1 LRLSLFLGT
10 DPTGASTYLPPA
22 CTPPGIFLDVAC
34 PGTFTN
40 WIEELYNENIAAGC
54 GGGNYCPGNPNNRG
68 QMAVFIVRIFNLQ

>member
-1 LRLSLFLGT
+1 MRLSLFLGT

-22 CTPPGIFLDVAC
+22 CTPPGLFLDVAC

-54 GGGNYCPGNPNNRG
+54 GGGNCPGNPNNRG